1 MVMIDEG
8 AGPFCLQ
15 GTGTGQRAVTDRV
28 RRIYRQIQAVVI
40 SPQSFFVRNQTV
52 ERPVDIVAESCEK
65 DLQRGIWIMKKIS
78 SYIWDYKFS
87 YLGAIASLLI
97 AVTLD
102 MMGPRLMALV
112 VDDVIVGG
120 NITEL
125 KYLLLGFLG
134 VGIGRCVFQYVKEYT
149 FDKNGI
155 RISADMRRDLF
166 RHVQG
171 LSADFFDRT
180 NTGEL
185 MARVKEDIDRIWDA
199 IGYVGMLLIEVIYHT
214 SIILISMYLLNWKLA
229 LLPTAA
235 MLMCGTI
242 ALLMERK
249 LGKVYEEISEEN
261 AKLNTVAEENLAGVR
276 TVKAFAREKHEIGKF
291 LSHNKR
297 YYELNMQQSRVFVR
311 YYPFFS
317 VVSKV
322 LPILTIL
329 VGGGFVIKGQ
339 MTLGQMTAFVEY
351 STNIV
356 WPMEMLGW
364 LTNSFSA
371 AVASNKKVRKIYEEK
386 PTITENAEPVRI
398 EQVAGKV
405 CFDHVSF
412 HKADMY
418 EILHDISFTVEAG
431 RTLGIMGATG
441 AGKTS
446 IVQLLQ
452 RMYDATEGAIYLDDV
467 NIKELSLE
475 QLRTSVNF
483 VMQDVFLFSDTIN
496 DNIKLGKK
504 ERLDF
509 KTVRRASVQAQA
521 SDFIERMEETYDT
534 VIGERGVGLSGG
546 QKQRI
551 SIARALAKR
560 DPILVL
566 DDSTSALDMETEQMI
581 QQTLRE
587 LEGTTKII
595 IAHRISAVRHA
606 DEIIVL
612 ENGSIA
618 ERGTHEELLAKRGL
632 YFETY
637 ESQYGDMDTAAILQQ
652 TINLLPE
659 TGNSKETVT
668 EAEKQKGGETYGSQ
682 LI

>member
-1 MVMIDEG
+1 
-8 AGPFCLQ
+8 
-15 GTGTGQRAVTDRV
+15 
-28 RRIYRQIQAVVI
+28 
-40 SPQSFFVRNQTV
+40 
-52 ERPVDIVAESCEK
+52 
-65 DLQRGIWIMKKIS
+65 MKKIS

-120 NITEL
+120 NIAEL

-249 LGKVYEEISEEN
+249 LGQVYEEISEEN
-261 AKLNTVAEENLAGVR
+261 ARLNTVAEENLAGVR

-386 PTITENAEPVRI
+386 PTIMENAEPVRI

-475 QLRTSVNF
+475 QLRTSVSY

-668 EAEKQKGGETYGSQ
+668 EAEKQKGGETDGSQ

>member
-1 MVMIDEG
+1 
-8 AGPFCLQ
+8 
-15 GTGTGQRAVTDRV
+15 
-28 RRIYRQIQAVVI
+28 
-40 SPQSFFVRNQTV
+40 
-52 ERPVDIVAESCEK
+52 
-65 DLQRGIWIMKKIS
+65 MKKIS

-120 NITEL
+120 NIAEL

-386 PTITENAEPVRI
+386 PTIMENAEPVRI

-452 RMYDATEGAIYLDDV
+452 RMYDATEGAVYLDDV

-475 QLRTSVNF
+475 QLRTSVSY

-637 ESQYGDMDTAAILQQ
+637 ESQYGDMDTAAAWQQ

-659 TGNSKETVT
+659 TGNRKETVT
-668 EAEKQKGGETYGSQ
+668 EAEKQKGGETDGSQ
-682 LI
+682 FI

>member
-1 MVMIDEG
+1 
-8 AGPFCLQ
+8 
-15 GTGTGQRAVTDRV
+15 
-28 RRIYRQIQAVVI
+28 
-40 SPQSFFVRNQTV
+40 
-52 ERPVDIVAESCEK
+52 
-65 DLQRGIWIMKKIS
+65 MKKLS
-78 SYIWDYKFS
+78 SYIWEYKVP
-87 YLGAIASLLI
+87 YLSAIASLLI

-102 MMGPRLMALV
+102 MMGPRLTARV

-120 NITEL
+120 NIGEL
-125 KYLLLGFLG
+125 KYLLFGFLG
-134 VGIGRCVFQYVKEYT
+134 IGLGRCVFQYVKEYT
-149 FDKNGI
+149 FDKNGTK
-155 RISADMRRDLF
+155 ISGDMRRDLF
-166 RHVQG
+166 RHIQG
-171 LSADFFDRT
+171 LSADFFDRN

-199 IGYVGMLLIEVIYHT
+199 MSYVSMLLIEVIYHT
-214 SIILISMYLLNWKLA
+214 SIILVCMYMLNWKLA
-229 LLPTAA
+229 LIPTAA
-235 MLMCGTI
+235 MLICGSI
-242 ALLMERK
+242 AVIMERR

-261 AKLNTVAEENLAGVR
+261 AVLNTVAEENLAGVR
-276 TVKAFAREKHEIGKF
+276 TVKAFAREKFEIGKF

-297 YYELNMQQSRVFVR
+297 YYDLNMEQSKVFVR
-311 YYPFFS
+311 YYPCFS
-317 VVSKV
+317 VVTKV
-322 LPILTIL
+322 LPLLTIL
-329 VGGGFVIKGQ
+329 VGGKFVIDGE
-339 MTLGQMTAFVEY
+339 MTLGQLTAFVEY

-371 AVASNKKVRKIYEEK
+371 AVASNKKIKKIYEEK
-386 PTITENAEPVRI
+386 PSVVESTNPV
-398 EQVAGKV
+398 ELEKVAGKV

-412 HKADMY
+412 HKADQY

-452 RMYDATEGAIYLDDV
+452 RMYDATDGAIYLDDV
-467 NIKELSLE
+467 NIKDMSLE
-475 QLRTSVNF
+475 QLRTSVSY

-504 ERLDF
+504 EYIDF
-509 KTVRRASVQAQA
+509 KTVRKASKQAQA
-521 SDFIERMEETYDT
+521 SGFIERMDEAYDT

-560 DPILVL
+560 DPVLVL
-566 DDSTSALDMETEQMI
+566 DDSTSALDMETEHLI
-581 QQTLRE
+581 QQTLKT
-587 LEGTTKII
+587 LENTTKII

-612 ENGSIA
+612 DGGAIA

-632 YFETY
+632 YYETY
-637 ESQYGDMDTAAILQQ
+637 ESQYGDIQ
-652 TINLLPE
+652 
-659 TGNSKETVT
+659 T
-668 EAEKQKGGETYGSQ
+668 EAAV
-682 LI
+682 

>member
-1 MVMIDEG
+1 
-8 AGPFCLQ
+8 
-15 GTGTGQRAVTDRV
+15 
-28 RRIYRQIQAVVI
+28 
-40 SPQSFFVRNQTV
+40 
-52 ERPVDIVAESCEK
+52 
-65 DLQRGIWIMKKIS
+65 MKKIS

-120 NITEL
+120 NIAEL

-249 LGKVYEEISEEN
+249 LGQVYEEISEEN

-386 PTITENAEPVRI
+386 PTITETTEPVSI
-398 EQVAGKV
+398 EQVAGKI

-418 EILHDISFTVEAG
+418 EILHDISFTVESG

-475 QLRTSVNF
+475 QLRTSVSY

-509 KTVRRASVQAQA
+509 RTVRRASAQAQA
-521 SDFIERMEETYDT
+521 SEFIERMEETYDT

-560 DPILVL
+560 DPILVM
-566 DDSTSALDMETEQMI
+566 DDSTSALDMETEQLI

-637 ESQYGDMDTAAILQQ
+637 ESQYGDMDTAAALQQ

-659 TGNSKETVT
+659 TGNRKETVT
-668 EAEKQKGGETYGSQ
+668 EVEQQRGGGKVGSQ
-682 LI
+682 LV